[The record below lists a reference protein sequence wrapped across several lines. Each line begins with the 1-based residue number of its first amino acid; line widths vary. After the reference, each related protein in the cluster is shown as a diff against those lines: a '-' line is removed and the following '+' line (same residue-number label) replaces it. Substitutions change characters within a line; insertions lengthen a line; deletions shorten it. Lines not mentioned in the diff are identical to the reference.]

1 MIGQTALDGISKVA
15 FGRLSHETVREEGGG
30 KRGHF
35 KVENLDLIIVE
46 PLSNGTASQK
56 KLYLPC
62 TFTTGLSDANVL
74 ACWHFLILAFLK
86 STSSKPN

>member
-46 PLSNGTASQK
+46 PLSNGTESQK
-56 KLYLPC
+56 KYTCLVLLLP
-62 TFTTGLSDANVL
+62 A
-74 ACWHFLILAFLK
+74 
-86 STSSKPN
+86 